1 VDDLY
6 ALPLEEFTQ
15 ARNARAAELRKEG
28 RREEADEVK
37 RLPKPTAAA
46 WIVNQL
52 ARRNRKELERL
63 VEAGRRLRE
72 GGDFERSTEAA
83 KSAQA
88 ELTRAARALGS
99 PSDAV
104 LQGVA
109 RTLHAAA
116 ADEKAAAR
124 VLEGRLAKE
133 LDVVGF
139 VPMAARPQPRQK
151 PAPRPKSRELGE
163 AKERIAQLRREAN
176 GAQREADAAARRAE
190 RAQAALADAEDRL
203 RRLERQRS
211 S

>member
-28 RREEADEVK
+28 RRAEADEAK

-46 WIVNQL
+46 WMVNQL

-63 VEAGRRLRE
+63 VQAGRRLRE

-83 KSAQA
+83 KTAQS
-88 ELTRAARALGS
+88 ELIRAARELGS
-99 PSDAV
+99 PSETV

-116 ADEKAAAR
+116 ADEEAAAQ

-151 PAPRPKSRELGE
+151 APPRRQTRELRE
-163 AKERIAQLRREAN
+163 LKERVAQLRREAN
-176 GAQREADAAARRAE
+176 AAQREADAAARRAE
-190 RAQAALADAEDRL
+190 RAQAAVAEAEDRL
-203 RRLERQRS
+203 RRLEAS
-211 S
+211 